1 MKSVNAFLKVL
12 LSSDDIESM
21 DKNIDSAI
29 IEVKHTQE
37 EFNKDTYRNYKKSLA
52 VKFTWFY
59 LLMSDYET
67 YGRDI
72 QEEIRL
78 RENMHKQRLAAKN
91 EN

>member
-67 YGRDI
+67 YGKKKRV
-72 QEEIRL
+72 
-78 RENMHKQRLAAKN
+78 K
-91 EN
+91 